1 MSAAFNDNPLP
12 PAKHVDVAEGDLH
25 AKLNELKRG
34 HFLIV
39 SVTAAP
45 LPAAGWRIWYQPVNV
60 VLGLVG

>member
-1 MSAAFNDNPLP
+1 MSASFDNPIP
-12 PAKHVDVAEGDLH
+12 SARFVDVTEGELH
-25 AKLNELKRG
+25 AELAKLKRG
-34 HFLIV
+34 HYLIV